1 MRIFRLLLAL
11 LGLALAGCN
20 DRSPPPPHADT
31 APADAAAPRTFTDA
45 TLHLTLPVP
54 TGMTLRRDFQ
64 RSYLDAGAW
73 QTFAGE
79 NSQGHPLA
87 ALVMDGS
94 DKVTAG
100 ELRLSE
106 SDAAEALAHCE
117 EIPASAKPDSTS
129 TAKLDGVA
137 FQHFRAGDAAMSHY
151 LKVEGYRAVRDGRCV
166 AIDLLV
172 YGTRPEVY
180 DPPATPPFTEDQAW
194 TALHAALGG
203 LHWTH

>member
-1 MRIFRLLLAL
+1 MRTLRPLLAL
-11 LGLALAGCN
+11 LGLTLAACHE
-20 DRSPPPPHADT
+20 RTPPAPQAHPTPAE
-31 APADAAAPRTFTDA
+31 APALHTFTEA
-45 TLHLTLPVP
+45 TLGLTLPVP

-73 QTFAGE
+73 QTFAGK
-79 NSQGHPLA
+79 NSQGRPLA

-94 DKVTAG
+94 NKITAG
-100 ELRLSE
+100 ELRVSE

-117 EIPASAKPDSTS
+117 DIPASAAADSTS
-129 TAKLDGVA
+129 IEKIDGVA

-151 LKVEGYRAVRDGRCV
+151 LKVDGYRAVRAGHCV

-180 DPPATPPFTEDQAW
+180 DPPATAPFTEDQAW
-194 TALHAALGG
+194 SALHAALGG
-203 LHWTH
+203 LHWTR

>member
-1 MRIFRLLLAL
+1 MRTLRPLLAL
-11 LGLALAGCN
+11 LGLALAACH
-20 DRSPPPPHADT
+20 DRTPP
-31 APADAAAPRTFTDA
+31 APQARPTPAGASAPRTFTEA
-45 TLHLTLPVP
+45 TLGLTLPVP
-54 TGMTLRRDFQ
+54 AGMTLRRDFQ

-73 QTFAGE
+73 QTFAGK
-79 NSQGHPLA
+79 NSQGRPLA

-94 DKVTAG
+94 NRVTAG
-100 ELRLSE
+100 ELRVSE

-117 EIPASAKPDSTS
+117 DIPASAAPDSTS
-129 TAKLDGVA
+129 IEKLDSVA

-151 LKVEGYRAVRDGRCV
+151 LKVDGYRAVRAGHCV

-180 DPPATPPFTEDQAW
+180 EPPATAPFTEDQAW
-194 TALHAALGG
+194 SALHAALGG

>member
-1 MRIFRLLLAL
+1 MRTLRPMLAL
-11 LGLALAGCN
+11 LGLALAACHE
-20 DRSPPPPHADT
+20 RTPP
-31 APADAAAPRTFTDA
+31 APQARPTPAKASAPRTFTET
-45 TLHLTLPVP
+45 TLGLTLPVP

-73 QTFAGE
+73 QTFAGK
-79 NSQGHPLA
+79 NSQGRPLA

-94 DKVTAG
+94 NKVTAG
-100 ELRLSE
+100 ELRVSE

-117 EIPASAKPDSTS
+117 DIPASAAPDSTS
-129 TAKLDGVA
+129 IEKLDGVA

-151 LKVEGYRAVRDGRCV
+151 LKVDGYRAVRAGHCV

-180 DPPATPPFTEDQAW
+180 DPPATAPFTEDQAW
-194 TALHAALGG
+194 SALHAALGG
-203 LHWTH
+203 LHWTR

>member
-1 MRIFRLLLAL
+1 MRTLRPLLAL
-11 LGLALAGCN
+11 FGLALAACH
-20 DRSPPPPHADT
+20 DRAPP
-31 APADAAAPRTFTDA
+31 APQARPTPAEAPAPRTLTEA
-45 TLHLTLPVP
+45 TLGLTLPVP
-54 TGMTLRRDFQ
+54 SGMTLRRDFQ

-79 NSQGHPLA
+79 NSQGRRLG

-94 DKVTAG
+94 NKITAG
-100 ELRLSE
+100 ELRVSE

-117 EIPASAKPDSTS
+117 DIPASAAPDSTS
-129 TAKLDGVA
+129 IEKLDGVA

-151 LKVEGYRAVRDGRCV
+151 LKVDGYRAVRAGHCV

-180 DPPATPPFTEDQAW
+180 DPPATPPFTENQAW
-194 TALHAALGG
+194 TALHAALGE

>member
-1 MRIFRLLLAL
+1 MRTLRPLLAL
-11 LGLALAGCN
+11 LGLALAACH
-20 DRSPPPPHADT
+20 DRTPP
-31 APADAAAPRTFTDA
+31 APQARPTPAEASAPRTFSEA
-45 TLHLTLPVP
+45 TLGLTLPVP

-73 QTFAGE
+73 QTFAGK
-79 NSQGHPLA
+79 NSQGRPLA

-94 DKVTAG
+94 NRVTAG
-100 ELRLSE
+100 ELRVSE

-117 EIPASAKPDSTS
+117 DIPASAAPDSTS
-129 TAKLDGVA
+129 IEKLDSVA

-151 LKVEGYRAVRDGRCV
+151 LKVDGYRAVRAGHCV

-180 DPPATPPFTEDQAW
+180 EPPATAPFTEDQAW
-194 TALHAALGG
+194 SALHAALGG

>member
-1 MRIFRLLLAL
+1 MRTLRPLLAL
-11 LGLALAGCN
+11 LGLTLAACHE
-20 DRSPPPPHADT
+20 RTPP
-31 APADAAAPRTFTDA
+31 APRARPTPAEAPAPRTFTEA
-45 TLHLTLPVP
+45 TLGLALTVP

-73 QTFAGE
+73 QTFAGK
-79 NSQGHPLA
+79 NSQGRPLA

-94 DKVTAG
+94 NKVTAG
-100 ELRLSE
+100 ELRVSE

-117 EIPASAKPDSTS
+117 DIPASAAPDSTS
-129 TAKLDGVA
+129 IEKLAGVA

-151 LKVEGYRAVRDGRCV
+151 LKVDGYRAVRAGHCV

-180 DPPATPPFTEDQAW
+180 EPPATPPFTEDQAW
-194 TALHAALGG
+194 SVLHAALGE